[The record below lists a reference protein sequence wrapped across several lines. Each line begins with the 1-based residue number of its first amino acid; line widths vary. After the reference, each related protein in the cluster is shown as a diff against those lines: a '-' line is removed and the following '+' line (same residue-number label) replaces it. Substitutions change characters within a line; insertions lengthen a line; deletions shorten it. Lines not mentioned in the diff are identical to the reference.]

1 MRDGEGGVMPAY
13 RSPAEGEIRE
23 AVVAHLRARRPS
35 ARIIH
40 EINAVNMTAGRT
52 TRIDVLAVGPDDMVA
67 VEIKS
72 ERDKLDRL
80 PAQMEAMQRVAHYAI
95 AALHEKFLVERP
107 TNEFAAHYERDGVH
121 YQMALPSDPVALH
134 RAITWVYPRQA
145 RALRPDYDYLA
156 RWDLSAAPGMTTL
169 PEAALDMLWREEL
182 ADLCGRLKIA
192 TGRRS
197 TRSDMMRDL
206 RWQCSGKEI
215 TRGICTALRARE
227 CVEADPPIRETGR
240 AA

>member
-1 MRDGEGGVMPAY
+1 MPAY

-40 EINAVNMTAGRT
+40 EINAVNMRAARP
-52 TRIDVLAVGPDDMVA
+52 TRIDVLAVDREEIVA

-72 ERDKLDRL
+72 ARDKLDRL
-80 PAQMEAMQRVAHYAI
+80 PAQMEAMQSVAHHAI
-95 AALHEKFLVERP
+95 AALHEKFLVECP
-107 TNEFAAHYERDGVH
+107 TNEHAAHYERDGA
-121 YQMALPSDPVALH
+121 YYLMALPSEPARLH
-134 RAITWVYPRQA
+134 RASAWVYPLRA
-145 RALRPDYDYLA
+145 RALRPDYDCLA
-156 RWDLSAAPGMTTL
+156 RWDLSAATCMTPL

-182 ADLCGRLKIA
+182 ADLCSRLKVA

-197 TRSDMMRDL
+197 TRTDMMREL

-215 TRGICTALRARE
+215 TRGICAALRARE
-227 CVEADPPIRETGR
+227 CVEADPPIRDTGR
-240 AA
+240 AG